1 MRFLAI
7 VLLATGIFAGNN
19 LLMAQKKMVI
29 LGSSTSACYNVDVN
43 TSCYVGRLRTF
54 YGVPASA
61 IDNQLA
67 ASGFTVY
74 RAMPT
79 GYVSPYLDPNL
90 QTDPGHN
97 ITAAV
102 NMVPKPTVILVNF
115 PSNAFNT
122 LPFDSIMFC
131 FRTIRNYALANQ
143 IPCFITTSQPRSD
156 NGFNTGDVKKKLARI
171 KDSVLFEFGAFAVDF
186 YTGMFDPA
194 DSSILPAYRN
204 LDGGG
209 NPDFIHFNAA
219 GHAVLAQRVEAA
231 NVFNATL
238 PATFLKLNANYQQD
252 KTNLV
257 TWTTAKEI
265 DVASY
270 EIQRSN
276 DGVTYTAAGSLPA
289 NNRAGNNEY
298 QFSDK
303 QPLKGWNYYKIV
315 IVDKD
320 GKRQSSPVLKVFVN
334 TGKLGIKRLLNQP
347 SQVILELQSDE
358 AQTAELQLVSNTGAL
373 IRKEAK
379 RIGAGEVMVPVLT
392 TTLSKGVYYIR
403 LTTASNQS
411 IVTSF
416 IKN

>member
-7 VLLATGIFAGNN
+7 VLLAMGLFAGINP
-19 LLMAQKKMVI
+19 LRAQKKMVI

-79 GYVSPYLDPNL
+79 GYVSPYQDPNL

-115 PSNAFNT
+115 PTNAYNT

-131 FRTIRNYALANQ
+131 LRTIRNYALANQ
-143 IPCFITTSQPRSD
+143 VPCFITTSQPRTD
-156 NGFNTGDVKKKLARI
+156 NGFNTPEIKAKLARI

-194 DSSILPAYRN
+194 DYSILPAYRN
-204 LDGGG
+204 LDGNG
-209 NPDFIHFNAA
+209 NPDYIHFNAA

-238 PATFLKLNANYQQD
+238 PATFLKLNATYQD

-257 TWTTAKEI
+257 GWTTAKEI

-270 EIQRSN
+270 EIQRSS
-276 DGVTYTAAGSLPA
+276 DGIGYTALGSVPA
-289 NNRAGNNEY
+289 NNRAGNNQY

-303 QPLKGWNYYKIV
+303 QPFKGWNYYKIV

-334 TGKLGIKRLLNQP
+334 TGKLGIKRILNQP
-347 SQVILELQSDE
+347 SQVILEMQSDE
-358 AQTAELQLVSNTGAL
+358 AQTTELQLVSSTGAL
-373 IRKEAK
+373 IRKESK
-379 RIGAGEVMVPVLT
+379 RIGAGDVTLPVNT
-392 TTLSKGVYYIR
+392 ATLSKGVYYIR
-403 LTTASNQS
+403 LTTAPGQT